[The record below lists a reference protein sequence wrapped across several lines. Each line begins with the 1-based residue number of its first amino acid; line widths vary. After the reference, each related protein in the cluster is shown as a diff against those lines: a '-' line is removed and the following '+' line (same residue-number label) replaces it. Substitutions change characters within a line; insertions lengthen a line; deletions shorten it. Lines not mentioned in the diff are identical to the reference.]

1 MPKTVSPSAQRTER
15 PFPVLASDRSG
26 WDIPGMPMGL
36 QWALLFFLPLAAAG
50 YCLWSKL
57 GALPEDAWSWTVYPG
72 ALLGAI
78 LLMPV
83 NWGLECFKWAELLPW
98 APMRRR
104 VREVLYGTAWSL
116 IGPFRLGAGIGR
128 ISAVQKRERNMA
140 MRAFAAACVSQ
151 WWCTITGAGIG
162 LLVAGYWMAGM
173 SVALISAMALGL
185 YLGWTPGFWN
195 TLKTTPFCGNWGL
208 TRRIATIRRKR
219 ALNLSI
225 ARYVIMV
232 VQFVLLLNAFGHHA
246 SMDHWVGRMFE
257 QVEGVSLTWGL
268 TSLVPMP
275 ALGDLGIREAAAL
288 LTIPAPEPMDATAI
302 IGATL
307 TLWVLNILIPALV
320 GLVWHASAQRRIN
333 GLRTNLGA

>member
-1 MPKTVSPSAQRTER
+1 MPRKPAVNRSHQELI
-15 PFPVLASDRSG
+15 LAVMQCFQCRSG
-26 WDIPGMPMGL
+26 DMVTVL
-36 QWALLFFLPLAAAG
+36 QLCSCLATSRFSRQMTNPVRRLCGSCRPPL
-50 YCLWSKL
+50 
-57 GALPEDAWSWTVYPG
+57 T
-72 ALLGAI
+72 
-78 LLMPV
+78 
-83 NWGLECFKWAELLPW
+83 
-98 APMRRR
+98 
-104 VREVLYGTAWSL
+104 
-116 IGPFRLGAGIGR
+116 
-128 ISAVQKRERNMA
+128 
-140 MRAFAAACVSQ
+140 
-151 WWCTITGAGIG
+151 
-162 LLVAGYWMAGM
+162 
-173 SVALISAMALGL
+173 
-185 YLGWTPGFWN
+185 GFWT
-195 TLKTTPFCGNWGL
+195 TLKATPFCGNWGL

-288 LTIPAPEPMDATAI
+288 LTIPAPEPLDATAI